1 MYIINSHSGLYSG
14 TMTSVVDG
22 ITAWLILT
30 NFRRA
35 DDDKQL
41 QTLQQS
47 QVSVLVVVTSA
58 CWQIFRSDN
67 YKEEISLLHPFHQTF
82 YITAV
87 SVL

>member
-1 MYIINSHSGLYSG
+1 
-14 TMTSVVDG
+14 MTSVVDA

-47 QVSVLVVVTSA
+47 QVSVLVVIPA
-58 CWQIFRSDN
+58 CWQIFKSDN
-67 YKEEISLLHPFHQTF
+67 YFCILFTKHFISQLSLS
-82 YITAV
+82 Y